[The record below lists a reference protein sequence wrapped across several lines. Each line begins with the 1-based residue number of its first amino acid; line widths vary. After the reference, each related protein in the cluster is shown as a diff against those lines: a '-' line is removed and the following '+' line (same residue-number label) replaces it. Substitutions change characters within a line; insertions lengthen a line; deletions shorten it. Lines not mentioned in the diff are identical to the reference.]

1 MIRCQV
7 CCRPPPSLVVLHH
20 FYPPF
25 PPLPTSNNHTR
36 PSLRTHTCSLSLPPL
51 GLGCYTQLKGVT
63 EKVRQTLDKNGFPK
77 TTPIIPTSAK
87 SRQGR
92 VELLGYLRLVFD
104 VDRRK
109 GKGAGGAQEEWEGA
123 LQPRGPRKQR

>member
-1 MIRCQV
+1 M
-7 CCRPPPSLVVLHH
+7 VVLHH
-20 FYPPF
+20 FYSPL
-25 PPLPTSNNHTR
+25 PPLPPNHNHMR
-36 PSLRTHTCSLSLPPL
+36 PVLRTHIHIHLSLPPL
-51 GLGCYTQLKGVT
+51 GVGCYTQLKGVT

-77 TTPIIPTSAK
+77 TTPVIPTSAK

-109 GKGAGGAQEEWEGA
+109 GKGLAGAAAAGPPQEEWEGA
-123 LQPRGPRKQR
+123 LQGGDRRRQR